1 MQFIRS
7 TNFWTSAEWL
17 FQRMGVARKRMSQS
31 STALYTV
38 SISSSSYFIVDWQG
52 YVQYSGFSE

>member
-17 FQRMGVARKRMSQS
+17 FHRMGVAKKRTSQS
-31 STALYTV
+31 RTAVYTV

-52 YVQYSGFSE
+52 